1 MSASTKRRQQL
12 QAAREAKR
20 QKNTSKIDEE
30 VHGEVH
36 GEAHWEGLTESEEE
50 SDVEFSDSDT
60 DSLDGSKDAFERL
73 VDAAKISLDSNNTSR
88 LRYQRSKA
96 LSERQ
101 QRRVRAGQR
110 SLTEAAKNHS
120 QPIAWLFQLQDPYPV
135 APDTET
141 ANEKLSRAIADLQK
155 KLSSKKT
162 LLQGQNLVRRR
173 AFLALLYT
181 TQARGEGET
190 REALSYQVARTFKK
204 HTYFAKKLVEWEG
217 KWIRERVI
225 PEGKS
230 GDHAKSSLWFN
241 DEGVQLAVREWCAGA
256 GERE

>member
-30 VHGEVH
+30 VHGE
-36 GEAHWEGLTESEEE
+36 AHWEGLTENEEE
-50 SDVEFSDSDT
+50 SDAEFSDSDT

-110 SLTEAAKNHS
+110 SLTEDATNHS
-120 QPIAWLFQLQDPYPV
+120 QPIARLFQLQDPYPV
-135 APDTET
+135 ATDTET
-141 ANEKLSRAIADLQK
+141 ANEKLSRAIADLEK

-162 LLQGQNLVRRR
+162 LLQGQNLVRHR
-173 AFLALLYT
+173 AVLALLYT

-190 REALSYQVARTFKK
+190 REALSYQVKRKSKQQGTASSSIPSFTVNSIS
-204 HTYFAKKLVEWEG
+204 L
-217 KWIRERVI
+217 RVY
-225 PEGKS
+225 GC
-230 GDHAKSSLWFN
+230 L
-241 DEGVQLAVREWCAGA
+241 
-256 GERE
+256 

>member
-50 SDVEFSDSDT
+50 SDAEFSDSDT

-120 QPIAWLFQLQDPYPV
+120 QPIARLFQLQDPYPV

-162 LLQGQNLVRRR
+162 LLQGQNLVRHR
-173 AFLALLYT
+173 AVLALLYT

-190 REALSYQVARTFKK
+190 REALSYQVKRKSKQQGTASSS
-204 HTYFAKKLVEWEG
+204 
-217 KWIRERVI
+217 I
-225 PEGKS
+225 PS
-230 GDHAKSSLWFN
+230 FTVNSISLSVS
-241 DEGVQLAVREWCAGA
+241 GVQLSTTRERTVDTHSTTFGKPSQLPSSPYLQPCL
-256 GERE
+256 

>member
-12 QAAREAKR
+12 QAAREDEW

-73 VDAAKISLDSNNTSR
+73 VDAAKISMDSNNTSR
-88 LRYQRSKA
+88 LRYQRSQA
-96 LSERQ
+96 LLERQ

-120 QPIAWLFQLQDPYPV
+120 QPIARLFQLQDPYPV
-135 APDTET
+135 ATDTET
-141 ANEKLSRAIADLQK
+141 ANEKLSRAIADLEK

-162 LLQGQNLVRRR
+162 LLQGQNLVRHR
-173 AFLALLYT
+173 AVLALLYT

-204 HTYFAKKLVEWEG
+204 HTCFAKKLVEWEG
-217 KWIRERVI
+217 KWIQERVI

-230 GDHAKSSLWFN
+230 GYHAKSSSWFN